1 VDRTWITS
9 DCMFVCLCVCVFVC
23 VVQHEDTTFRNRVNR
38 LSSGLGLGTVGKGDG
53 RGLDV
58 HVISHATAGNVEMM
72 IAMGKIM
79 NMKKGNAVV
88 VRKNWFLV
96 LKNRYLYSVKSLCHR
111 LLSHDF
117 IYAYSFEMRE
127 KDVTSNSFFFFLSI
141 RVLSLNR
148 LLSFSLHFWQE

>member
-1 VDRTWITS
+1 VDHMWITS
-9 DCMFVCLCVCVFVC
+9 DCMFACLCV

-88 VRKNWFLV
+88 VRKNW
-96 LKNRYLYSVKSLCHR
+96 LKDSRAKGRVVPPEQYS
-111 LLSHDF
+111 
-117 IYAYSFEMRE
+117 I
-127 KDVTSNSFFFFLSI
+127 
-141 RVLSLNR
+141 
-148 LLSFSLHFWQE
+148 HFPAHALGV